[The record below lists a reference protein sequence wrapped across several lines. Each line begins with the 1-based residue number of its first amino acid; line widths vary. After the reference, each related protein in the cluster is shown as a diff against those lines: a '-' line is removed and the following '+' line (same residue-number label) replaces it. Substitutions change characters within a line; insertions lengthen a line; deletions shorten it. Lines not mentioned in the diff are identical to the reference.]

1 MSARIVVVDKE
12 EVISLADAENIK
24 IDHVVDVQIIV
35 YDVKCV
41 GDILGTE
48 FCWPKE
54 KKSKYKI
61 AFYTISEV
69 MSPKNINNTLIRA
82 KGQS

>member
-1 MSARIVVVDKE
+1 M
-12 EVISLADAENIK
+12 
-24 IDHVVDVQIIV
+24 IV

-48 FCWPKE
+48 FCLPKE

>member
-1 MSARIVVVDKE
+1 MW
-12 EVISLADAENIK
+12 LFADAENVK
-24 IDHVVDVQIIV
+24 IAHAIDVHIIMC
-35 YDVKCV
+35 DVKCV

-61 AFYTISEV
+61 AFYTILEV

>member
-1 MSARIVVVDKE
+1 MV
-12 EVISLADAENIK
+12 ENIL
-24 IDHVVDVQIIV
+24 
-35 YDVKCV
+35 
-41 GDILGTE
+41 GDELGTE

-54 KKSKYKI
+54 KKSKYKM

-69 MSPKNINNTLIRA
+69 MFPKNINNTIIRA

>member
-1 MSARIVVVDKE
+1 M
-12 EVISLADAENIK
+12 VIAVYKLLLADAENIK
-24 IDHVVDVQIIV
+24 IAHIVDVQMIV
-35 YDVKCV
+35 CDVKCV

-48 FCWPKE
+48 FCLPKE

-82 KGQS
+82 KGLS

>member
-1 MSARIVVVDKE
+1 MRRSFP
-12 EVISLADAENIK
+12 DAENIK
-24 IDHVVDVQIIV
+24 IAHVVDVQMIV

-48 FCWPKE
+48 FCLPKE

-69 MSPKNINNTLIRA
+69 MSLKNINNTLIRA